1 MSQTSAP
8 SPSESE
14 PSFPSSQAA
23 QAGCKDTI
31 HHLIHLKPRESTTY
45 RQQLCGASSP
55 VSHQVPR
62 ATRGWRTE
70 WAALAPRWRKQ
81 RQWQWR
87 RQQRPWLALTLLEE
101 RECDRGGQQEEGLDW
116 GKVGRLMSKD
126 VDQLQ
131 QSREGWSA
139 EVRLPRAEQHP
150 WNTGGDPSHGSHL
163 TPPTQGQTYE

>member
-1 MSQTSAP
+1 MPQVPQSLSPASPVARLHRQAVKTPFTILSTS
-8 SPSESE
+8 SPEN
-14 PSFPSSQAA
+14 QL
-23 QAGCKDTI
+23 
-31 HHLIHLKPRESTTY
+31 LIGNNCAVLHP
-45 RQQLCGASSP
+45 P

-70 WAALAPRWRKQ
+70 WAALAPQWRKQ

-101 RECDRGGQQEEGLDW
+101 RECDGGGQQEEGLDW